1 MTTTTYRI
9 LPDDELLKELRL
21 LVGRP
26 PEPKLD
32 RATTAFLIID
42 MQYGTCHRD
51 YGVGARWKQTE
62 SFPEL
67 EYYFDRLENTVIPNV
82 QRLMAT
88 CRAKG
93 VEVIH
98 LRVAAQ
104 TRDARDS
111 TLLFRSMGK
120 GDGNR
125 PKHDIAA
132 QILPD
137 VGPQGDEIVLT
148 KTTSN
153 AFYSTNID
161 QILRSLG
168 VRNVIV
174 VGVVTQGCVAAT
186 VHGASEHDYGV
197 ILVEDGT
204 AAYAPQFHGPQILT
218 MAYQYAT
225 IKSTDEVIEQLEAL

>member
-1 MTTTTYRI
+1 MAATTFRV

-21 LVGRP
+21 LVGRL

-32 RATTAFLIID
+32 RATTAFLIVD

-51 YGVGARWKQTE
+51 YGIGARWKQIE

-67 EYYFDRLENTVIPNV
+67 EYYYDRLENMVIPNV
-82 QRLMAT
+82 RRLMAT
-88 CRAKG
+88 CRGKG
-93 VEVIH
+93 FEVIH
-98 LRVAAQ
+98 IRGAVQ
-104 TRDARDS
+104 TKDGRDS
-111 TLLFRSMGK
+111 TLRFKALG
-120 GDGNR
+120 GDR
-125 PKHDIAA
+125 PKDDTAS

-161 QILRSLG
+161 QVLRSLG
-168 VRNVIV
+168 IRNVIV
-174 VGVVTQGCVAAT
+174 VGLVTQGCVAAT

-204 AAYAPQFHGPQILT
+204 AAYAPQLHDPQILT
-218 MAYQYAT
+218 MAYEYAT
-225 IKSTDEVIEQLEAL
+225 IKSTDEVIKLLEAL

>member
-1 MTTTTYRI
+1 
-9 LPDDELLKELRL
+9 
-21 LVGRP
+21 
-26 PEPKLD
+26 
-32 RATTAFLIID
+32 

-51 YGVGARWKQTE
+51 YGTGARWKQIE

-67 EYYFDRLENTVIPNV
+67 EYYYDRLENTVIPNV

-98 LRVAAQ
+98 LRIASQ
-104 TRDARDS
+104 TRDGRDMR
-111 TLLFRSMGK
+111 LKRLGHGV
-120 GDGNR
+120 GDT
-125 PKHDIAA
+125 PKDNTAA

-137 VGPQGDEIVLT
+137 VGPQGDEIVIT

-153 AFYSTNID
+153 AFYSSNID
-161 QILRSLG
+161 LVLRSLG
-168 VRNVIV
+168 IRNVIV

-186 VHGASEHDYGV
+186 VQGAFERDYGV

-204 AAYAPQFHGPQILT
+204 AAYAPQLHDPQIFT
-218 MAYQYAT
+218 MAYQHAT
-225 IKSTDEVIEQLEAL
+225 IKSTDEVIEQLEDL